1 MISRE
6 VITAA
11 LIGLVVTGLIPVAAA
26 LVLLAMHKIKAS
38 SFWAGV
44 LAFVIAIVAFSIISG
59 IISAAVMVSSVQNGA
74 ADLMTAAMNE
84 NSTMTAVLQIFMGVA
99 IVLAMAICVGKCMKT
114 RTFNAALSCG
124 LGFGI
129 SYLVTAA
136 MSFFSSYSTFGMINN
151 GSFDRNYTDMVS
163 NGFITKEAV
172 NAMKET
178 FTAMTVGDILFSIIL
193 SIAVA
198 LLMTAAA
205 VFIMRGVCAKKAF
218 AGIGISLVLF
228 AAQFGVMGFVSNAA
242 ASAIVA
248 AAIGAAALIFA
259 LRMGK
264 DIVPPERPSY
274 ANDSFMQSIENA
286 KGETD
291 REQ

>member
-59 IISAAVMVSSVQNGA
+59 IISAAVMVSSMQNGA

-286 KGETD
+286 KSETD
-291 REQ
+291 KEQ

>member
-1 MISRE
+1 MISRS

-11 LIGLVVTGLIPVAAA
+11 LIGIVVTGLIPVVAG
-26 LVLLAMHKIKAS
+26 LVLLAVHKIKAS

-44 LAFVIAIVAFSIISG
+44 LAFVIAIVTASVISG
-59 IISAAVMVSSVQNGA
+59 IISAAVMMSSMKNGTTDIMNA
-74 ADLMTAAMNE
+74 AIDE
-84 NSTMTAVLQIFMGVA
+84 NSTLTAALQILIGVVIA
-99 IVLAMAICVGKCMKT
+99 LAMAICVGKCMKT

-136 MSFFSSYSTFGMINN
+136 MSFFSSYSTFSMINN
-151 GSFDRNYTDMVS
+151 GSFDSRYTDMVS

-172 NAMKET
+172 NALKET
-178 FTAMTVGDILFSIIL
+178 FTAMTAGDILFSIVL

-198 LLMTAAA
+198 LLMTAGT
-205 VFIMRGVCAKKAF
+205 VFIMRGVCIKKAF

-228 AAQFGVMGFVSNAA
+228 AAQFGIIGFVSNTAA
-242 ASAIVA
+242 ASIVA

-264 DIVPPERPSY
+264 DIVPPEKPSY

-286 KGETD
+286 KSETD
-291 REQ
+291 GEQ

>member
-1 MISRE
+1 MISKE

-11 LIGLVVTGLIPVAAA
+11 LTGIAITGVIPVIAG
-26 LVLLAMHKIKAS
+26 LVLLAVNKIKAS

-44 LAFVIAIVAFSIISG
+44 LTFVIAIVAASIISG
-59 IISAAVMVSSVQNGA
+59 IISTAVMLSSMEDGTTDIMN
-74 ADLMTAAMNE
+74 AAMNE
-84 NSTMTAVLQIFMGVA
+84 NSTLTAALQILIG
-99 IVLAMAICVGKCMKT
+99 IVIALAMAICVGKCMKT

-136 MSFFSSYSTFGMINN
+136 ISFFTSYSTFSMINN
-151 GSFDRNYTDMVS
+151 GSFDSQYAPMVS
-163 NGFITKEAV
+163 QGRITKEAV
-172 NAMKET
+172 NTLKET
-178 FTAMTVGDILFSIIL
+178 FTAMTVGDILFSIVL

-198 LLMTAAA
+198 LLMTAGA
-205 VFIMRGVCAKKAF
+205 VIVMRGVCSKKAF

-228 AAQFGVMGFVSNAA
+228 AAQFGIMGFVSNTAV
-242 ASAIVA
+242 SAIVA

-259 LRMGK
+259 VRMGK

-274 ANDSFMQSIENA
+274 ANDSFMKSIENA
-286 KGETD
+286 KSDTDGE
-291 REQ
+291 

>member
-1 MISRE
+1 MISKE

-11 LIGLVVTGLIPVAAA
+11 LIGLVITGLVPVIAGLA
-26 LVLLAMHKIKAS
+26 LLAMHKIKAS

-44 LAFVIAIVAFSIISG
+44 LAFVIAIVTATVISG
-59 IISAAVMVSSVQNGA
+59 IISAATVMSSMKDGTTDIMN
-74 ADLMTAAMNE
+74 AAMDE
-84 NSTMTAVLQIFMGVA
+84 NSTLTAALQILIG
-99 IVLAMAICVGKCMKT
+99 IVIALAMAICVGKCMKT

-151 GSFDRNYTDMVS
+151 GSFDSQYAQMVS
-163 NGFITKEAV
+163 QGYITKEAV
-172 NAMKET
+172 NTLKET
-178 FTAMTVGDILFSIIL
+178 FTAMTVAEILFSIVL

-205 VFIMRGVCAKKAF
+205 VVIMRGVCAKKAF

-228 AAQFGVMGFVSNAA
+228 AAQFGVMGFVSNTS

-259 LRMGK
+259 VRMGK
-264 DIVPPERPSY
+264 DIVPPEKPSY

-286 KGETD
+286 KSETD
-291 REQ
+291 GEQ